1 MFGALQ
7 KWASAWQVVA
17 PACIA
22 ALAVAGC
29 GSRSGLDGL
38 EPLAER
44 VELAVAPPASERPAP
59 ERAGCVD
66 ITRRY
71 TSVPATVL
79 LLIDQS
85 QSMSF
90 RFGESSRWEVLRQ
103 AIVEPEQGL
112 LASLDPS
119 ARVGLMLYTGRDG
132 FDNPLGCPLLTHV
145 EAAFDNVDAVRDAYL
160 AAGPTRGGD
169 TPTGESIGQAAL
181 ALSAIS
187 SAAPKYILLATDG
200 QPDTC
205 AQPKPSEGLPLA
217 LEAASRAFASG
228 IRVYVLGVSDG
239 LDAWRLQQLA
249 NAGAG
254 KDPSLV
260 YGVDADAES
269 PLSASSDP
277 RELAGQLR
285 GIIGDTRSCTV
296 ELGTTVR
303 SDRALEGRLVLDG
316 QMLENDAE
324 NGWTFVDGRTLR
336 LNGAACDRVLD
347 DGEQLEVRF
356 PCEDEQARIR

>member
-1 MFGALQ
+1 MFGMLQMGTPPWRLVGPGCVAALV
-7 KWASAWQVVA
+7 ASA
-17 PACIA
+17 
-22 ALAVAGC
+22 C

-38 EPLAER
+38 ERRSAAR
-44 VELAVAPPASERPAP
+44 ELAVAPPESVPAEP

-71 TSVPATVL
+71 TSVPATVM

-90 RFGESSRWEVLRQ
+90 RFGESTRWDVLRQ

-112 LASLDPS
+112 LASLDPN

-132 FDNPLGCPLLTHV
+132 LDNPLGCPLITHV

-160 AAGPTRGGD
+160 AAGPTLGGD
-169 TPTGESIGQAAL
+169 TPTGESISQATL
-181 ALSAIS
+181 ALGSIS
-187 SAAPKYILLATDG
+187 SSAPKYILLATDG

-217 LEAASRAFASG
+217 LEAASDAFASG

-260 YGVDADAES
+260 SGVDTDAEP

-277 RELAGQLR
+277 RMLAGQLR
-285 GIIGDTRSCTV
+285 GIIGDARSCTV
-296 ELGTTVR
+296 DLGTTVG

-316 QMLENDAE
+316 RVLDNDAE
-324 NGWTFVDGRTLR
+324 NGWTFVDGGTLR

-356 PCEDEQARIR
+356 PCEDEPTRIR